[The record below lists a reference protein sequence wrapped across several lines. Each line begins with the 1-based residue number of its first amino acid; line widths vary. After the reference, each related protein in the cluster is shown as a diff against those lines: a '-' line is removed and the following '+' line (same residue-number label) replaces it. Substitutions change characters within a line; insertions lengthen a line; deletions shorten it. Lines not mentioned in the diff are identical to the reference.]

1 VTARAEPI
9 GGRLF
14 TPSVGALAGV
24 FGLGAIVIAWRLFA
38 GLGAT
43 TALNDGYPLGL
54 WIAFDVVTG
63 TALACGGYA
72 IAILVFI
79 LNKGD
84 YHPLIRPAI
93 LTSALGYSLAGFSV
107 LLDVGRWWLI
117 WKVPVYFWHWNLN
130 SALLE
135 IALCIMG
142 YLVVVWI
149 ELAPALL
156 EGWSRRSCSLAVQ
169 RWTRAFLQLLE
180 KSMIWIIALGILLP
194 TMHQSSLGTLML
206 LAGARL
212 HPLWRTPLLPLLFL
226 ISCVAMGYA
235 AVVFESALS
244 SAVFHRRPD
253 TPMLARLARAIV
265 PLQLLF
271 VVVRFADLAWRGNAG
286 LLLAGDLRSVMV
298 WIELAMFLAPLVMLL
313 TPTTRPDLGRLFRAA
328 VVMMFAGALYRFDT
342 YLVAFT
348 PGPNWVYFPS
358 VPEISITVAL
368 VAFEILAYIVIV
380 KRFPILAGRPAVES
394 VG

>member
-1 VTARAEPI
+1 MTARAEPI
-9 GGRLF
+9 GGPLI
-14 TPSVGALAGV
+14 TPSSRALFGV

-43 TALNDGYPLGL
+43 TGLNDGYPLGL

-72 IAILVFI
+72 VAIFVFI
-79 LNKGD
+79 LNKGE

-117 WKVPVYFWHWNLN
+117 WKVPLYFWHWNFN

-142 YLVVVWI
+142 YVIVLWI
-149 ELAPALL
+149 ELSPTFL
-156 EGWSRRSCSLAVQ
+156 EGFTHSARPAVR
-169 RWTRAFLQLLE
+169 RWTRTALRVLE
-180 KSMIWIIALGILLP
+180 KSMIWIIALGMLLP

-206 LAGARL
+206 LAGSRL
-212 HPLWRTPLLPLLFL
+212 HPLWRTPILPLLFL
-226 ISCVAMGYA
+226 ISCVAMGFA

-244 SAVFHRRPD
+244 STAFIASPIRRCSPASRA
-253 TPMLARLARAIV
+253 PSCRCRLCSCCCGS
-265 PLQLLF
+265 PT
-271 VVVRFADLAWRGNAG
+271 WRGVAIAG
-286 LLLAGDLRSVMV
+286 LLLAGDLKSIMV
-298 WIELAMFLAPLVMLL
+298 WIEFAMFLAPVFMVMA
-313 TPTTRPDLGRLFRAA
+313 PATRSDLGRLFGAA

-342 YLVAFT
+342 YLVAFS
-348 PGPNWVYFPS
+348 PGANWVYFPS
-358 VPEISITVAL
+358 VPEIAITVGL
-368 VAFEILAYIVIV
+368 VAFEVLVYIVVV
-380 KRFPILAGRPAVES
+380 KTFPVLAGRPAVERA
-394 VG
+394 V